1 MSLNLH
7 RKVMTAITAAGLV
20 AGVVYAAPL
29 PVKAAVTHMV
39 YGGGPVE
46 SITDNVAVY
55 WGSSVQAQPYF
66 ASVPGFLQALSAN
79 TSYVA
84 SLSEYSTPT
93 QPITSLARYVGAYT
107 ITPSN
112 TATTLQDSDIR
123 AELNSQIAGGHLPP
137 PTSTKNYF
145 LMFPTGT
152 IVCIQTNI
160 CSNIAICSYHNPM
173 TISSITFEYIVLP
186 DESGAGGGCGTQ
198 TNAQLGTIMASTQ
211 LVNTITD
218 PVPGSGWSEP
228 LVGEVADPCSPS
240 STGSAGVL
248 AGFTVT
254 KWWSN
259 ALNACV
265 LSNPNREPSL
275 LAVLPAMANAAYGG
289 YTTRS
294 YIQDTGTAATTAA
307 IIYFDASG
315 NLVGTGDQSTIQP
328 NGTWIVDQSNGH
340 SVASGQAGSALVYS
354 TLPLASFVNEFAPG
368 SGDATSY
375 TGINAFIG
383 SGTTLFAPTI
393 VNNAYGGYT
402 TGIGLVNVS
411 AALTNISITYR
422 DGAGTLVKTQS
433 LPGVAAGAYQGLF
446 SGDPTLALPGGFA
459 GTATITSS
467 AGALAAVVNE
477 TGPGGQFSSYDAVP
491 AGSTTLFAPAA
502 LRNAYGGYNTGMGI
516 QNTTGTAGTV
526 TIHYYDSSGTATGII
541 ASIAANGSL
550 GVYQGTNIA
559 ADGAYTATIT
569 GSVPIAAIVNEVA
582 PSTTSAQQSTAYN
595 TFASGSATLNL
606 PLVESTGS
614 DGWSTGEGIMN
625 TGTVVANVTVVYYD
639 TSTGAMLGTPQNIS
653 LQPNAFWGLYQPTG
667 GLPSGDRASAAVHT
681 LGGQV
686 AVICNESSATSFMSY
701 SGQ

>member
-1 MSLNLH
+1 MTVIAL

-20 AGVVYAAPL
+20 AGVVFGAPL
-29 PVKAAVTHMV
+29 TAKAAGTHMV

-66 ASVPGFLQALSAN
+66 ASVPGFLQALGAN

-123 AELNSQIAGGHLPP
+123 AELSSQIAGGHLPP

-152 IVCIQTNI
+152 IVCIQVNI
-160 CSNIAICSYHNPM
+160 CSNNAVCAYHNPM
-173 TISSITFEYIVLP
+173 TISSVTFEYIVLP
-186 DESGAGGGCGTQ
+186 DESGAAGGCGTQ
-198 TNAQLGTIMASTQ
+198 SNAQLGTIWASVQ

-218 PVPGSGWSEP
+218 PAPNSGWSDP
-228 LVGEVADPCSPS
+228 LVGEVADPCGS
-240 STGSAGVL
+240 STTTTGVL

-259 ALNACV
+259 ALNACAV
-265 LSNPNREPSL
+265 SNPSRQPAL
-275 LAVLPAMANAAYGG
+275 AAVLPAIANAAYGG

-294 YIQDTGTAATTAA
+294 YIQDTGTAATPAA
-307 IIYFDASG
+307 IIYFDSSG

-328 NGTWIVDQSNGH
+328 NGTWIVDQGNGH

-354 TLPLASFVNEFAPG
+354 TQSLASFVNEFAPG
-368 SGDATSY
+368 TADATSY
-375 TGINAFIG
+375 TGINAFAG

-411 AALTNISITYR
+411 AAPTNVSIAYR

-446 SGDPTLALPGGFA
+446 SGDSTLALPGGFA

-467 AGALAAVVNE
+467 AGVVAAVVNE

-516 QNTTGTAGTV
+516 QNTTNTAGTV
-526 TIHYYDSSGTATGII
+526 TINYYDSSGTATTTT

-559 ADGAYTATIT
+559 ADGAYTAKIT
-569 GSVPIAAIVNEVA
+569 GSVAIAAIVNEVA

-595 TFASGSATLNL
+595 TFASGSTTLNL
-606 PLVESTGS
+606 PLVESTGT

-625 TGTVVANVTVVYYD
+625 TGTVVANVAVVYYD

-667 GLPSGDRASAAVHT
+667 GLPGGDRASAAVHT

-686 AVICNESSATSFMSY
+686 AVICNESNATSFMSY
-701 SGQ
+701 NGQ

>member
-1 MSLNLH
+1 MSINL
-7 RKVMTAITAAGLV
+7 KGKIVTALTAAGLV
-20 AGVVYAAPL
+20 AGLVCAAPL
-29 PVKAAVTHMV
+29 PVKAAGTQMV

-46 SITDNVAVY
+46 SITDNVAVF

-66 ASVPGFLQALSAN
+66 ASVPGFLQALTGN

-93 QPITSLARYVGAYT
+93 QPITSLSRYMGAYT

-123 AELNSQIAGGHLPP
+123 AELSSQIAGGHLPA

-152 IVCIQTNI
+152 IVCIQTGI
-160 CSNIAICSYHNPM
+160 CSNNYICAYHNPM
-173 TISSITFEYIVLP
+173 TVSSVTFEYVVLP
-186 DESGAGGGCGTQ
+186 DESGATGGCGGQ
-198 TNAQLGTIMASTQ
+198 NNAQLGTMWASIQ

-218 PVPGSGWSEP
+218 PAPNSGWSDP
-228 LVGEVADPCSPS
+228 LMGEVADPCI
-240 STGSAGVL
+240 STTNTGLL
-248 AGFTVT
+248 AGFTVM

-265 LSNPNREPSL
+265 LSNPYRQPSL
-275 LAVLPAMANAAYGG
+275 SAVLPAIANAAYGG

-294 YIQDTGTAATTAA
+294 YIQDTGTDATPAAM
-307 IIYFDASG
+307 IYFDSSG

-354 TLPLASFVNEFAPG
+354 TVPLASFVNEFAPG

-375 TGINAFIG
+375 TGINAFAG

-402 TGIGLVNVS
+402 TGIGLINVS
-411 AALTNISITYR
+411 AAPTNISITYR

-433 LPGVAAGAYQGLF
+433 LPGVGAGAYQGLF
-446 SGDPTLALPGGFA
+446 SGDPALALPSGFA

-526 TIHYYDSSGTATGII
+526 TINYYDSTGAATTTT

-559 ADGAYTATIT
+559 ADGAYTAKIT
-569 GSVPIAAIVNEVA
+569 GSVVIAAIVNEVA

-595 TFASGSATLNL
+595 TFAAGSVSLHL
-606 PLVESTGS
+606 PLVESIGS
-614 DGWSTGEGIMN
+614 DGWSTGEGVMN
-625 TGTVVANVTVVYYD
+625 TGTVVANVTVTYYD
-639 TSTGAMLGTPQNIS
+639 TSTGSMLGTTQSAS
-653 LQPNAFWGLYQPTG
+653 LQPNAFWGLYQPAG
-667 GLPSGDRASAAVHT
+667 GLPSGDRAGAMVIT
-681 LGGQV
+681 QGGQI
-686 AVICNESSATSFMSY
+686 AVICNESNATSFMSY
-701 SGQ
+701 NGQ